1 MRRPVRGGNVSS
13 STQGPSP
20 PAGER
25 IREERAHVCGIVGI
39 FYKREGATGPVGQIM
54 SDMCDQLFRRG
65 PDSAGVALY
74 GPAIDDGFVV
84 RVDLDRPDLH
94 VAEVEVLAAADEV
107 TSVKEAARTSRSL
120 RMIVA
125 DDAEGKL
132 ADAVEERVPG
142 VRVFSAGRSM
152 EIVKDLG
159 MACDIN
165 RRYELGTFVGSHAIG
180 HTRMA
185 TESRVDIAHSHPFW
199 ARPFP
204 DISVVHNGQIT
215 NYHKLRRRL
224 EQRGH
229 RFATENDSEV
239 IAVYIAGKLAAGETL
254 DAALNA
260 SIDDLDGTF
269 AYLISTANG
278 IGLAR
283 DQFATKPLLYAE
295 DDDMV
300 VLASEE
306 ISIRAIFP
314 DPALVPRELE
324 AKEVRWWLR

>member
-1 MRRPVRGGNVSS
+1 M
-13 STQGPSP
+13 
-20 PAGER
+20 
-25 IREERAHVCGIVGI
+25 CGIVGV
-39 FYKREGATGPVGQIM
+39 FYKGDTPGPVGQVLTE
-54 SDMCDQLFRRG
+54 MCDQLFRRG

-74 GPAIDDGFVV
+74 GSPVGRGLVV
-84 RVDLDRPDLH
+84 RVDLERADVDSAVR
-94 VAEVEVLAAADEV
+94 EVSEAASTV
-107 TSVKEAARTSRSL
+107 TSVLGSSTAARSL
-120 RMIVA
+120 RLLVT
-125 DDAEGKL
+125 DDADGKL
-132 ADAVEERVPG
+132 ADVIEEWVRG
-142 VRVFSAGRSM
+142 ARVFSIGRSM

-159 MACDIN
+159 IAGEISE
-165 RRYELGTFVGSHAIG
+165 RFGLGAFRGTHGIG

-224 EQRGH
+224 EQKGH

-239 IAVYIAGKLAAGETL
+239 IAVYIADRLEGGDSL
-254 DAALNA
+254 DGALRGT
-260 SIDDLDGTF
+260 IDDLDGTF
-269 AYLISTANG
+269 AYLISTADG

-283 DQFATKPLLYAE
+283 DRFATKPLLYAE
-295 DDDMV
+295 DEEKV

-306 ISIRAIFP
+306 ISIRAVFP
-314 DPALVPRELE
+314 DPELVPRELQ